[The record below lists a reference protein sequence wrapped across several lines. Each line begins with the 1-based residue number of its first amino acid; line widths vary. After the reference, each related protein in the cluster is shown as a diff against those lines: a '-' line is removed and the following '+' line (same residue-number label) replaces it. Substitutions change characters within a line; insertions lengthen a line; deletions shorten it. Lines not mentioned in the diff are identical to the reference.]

1 MAIWDSCWYIPTLRA
16 QADQLADQVADLSP
30 EKMAIWDS
38 YWYIPTL
45 RVQADQLADQVPDLT
60 PPGKWQF
67 DIHTNRFLPWELRQ
81 IKFQIYLQENDNLRF
96 ILIDSYSESPGRPV
110 GRSSGRSTTIDK
122 WQFEIHTHRFLLW
135 DLRQA
140 KSQIKWQIH
149 HPPEDGNLRF
159 IMMDSYAESSNRPG
173 GRSSGTSTHQ
183 KMAIW
188 DSHW

>member
-45 RVQADQLADQVPDLT
+45 RAQADQLADQVPDLT

-81 IKFQIYLQENDNLRF
+81 IKWQIYPCR
-96 ILIDSYSESPGRPV
+96 
-110 GRSSGRSTTIDK
+110 K
-122 WQFEIHTHRFLLW
+122 WQFEIHTDTFLLW
-135 DLRQA
+135 DLRQTRLH
-140 KSQIKWQIH
+140 IKWHIS
-149 HPPEDGNLRF
+149 PPEYGNFRF
-159 IMMDSYAESSNRPG
+159 ILIDSNSESSDRPG
-173 GRSSGTSTHQ
+173 GISSGRSTP
-183 KMAIW
+183 
-188 DSHW
+188 